1 MKSYEQIMY
10 ELTHCSTEL
19 AKLIEKMEATTEQ
32 MKAEREEMAR

>member
-19 AKLIEKMEATTEQ
+19 ARLIEEIKATTEQ
-32 MKAEREEMAR
+32 MEAEREEMVR